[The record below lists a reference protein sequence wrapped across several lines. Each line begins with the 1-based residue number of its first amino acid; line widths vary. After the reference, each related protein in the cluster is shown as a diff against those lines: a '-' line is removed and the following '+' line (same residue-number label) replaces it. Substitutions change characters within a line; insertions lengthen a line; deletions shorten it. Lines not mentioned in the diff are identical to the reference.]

1 MLRNIYKIFVIGLL
15 SLALFSCSKDKDDTV
30 DVVKVKEIRLSLD
43 KLTLKVG
50 ASQKVAISVVPEKA
64 TYPLVTLVSSNPL
77 IATADAEGNITAISK
92 GTAVLTAICEDNV
105 TAKITVTVTN
115 ASSGDEG
122 GDDVDNDNF
131 EVPAF
136 MIGEAKPYHF
146 YLKSLSRRT
155 LYNEAMIK
163 KYLLNDSMS
172 DEQKQDWINGQKTE
186 LTYTIN
192 ADKTIICSVPLKGGA
207 KRDVNG
213 VLKKLSDNQYV
224 AVFDVEAANISGIEN
239 LKEQFISIDAAKY
252 GASTFSITKPFNTS
266 FDSIILYNNIVK

>member
-1 MLRNIYKIFVIGLL
+1 MLRNIYRIFVIGLL
-15 SLALFSCSKDKDDTV
+15 SLALFSCSKDNDDKV
-30 DVVKVKEIRLSLD
+30 DVIKVKEIRLSLD

-50 ASQKVAISVVPEKA
+50 ASQKVAISIVPEKA

-92 GTAVLTAICEDNV
+92 GTAVLTAVCEDNV
-105 TAKITVTVTN
+105 TAKITVTVTS

-122 GDDVDNDNF
+122 GDVDNNNF
-131 EVPAF
+131 EIPDF
-136 MIGEAKPYHF
+136 MIGVAKPYHF

-163 KYLLNDSMS
+163 KYLLDDSMS
-172 DEQKQDWINGQKTE
+172 DEQKQNWVNGQKTE

-192 ADKTIICSVPLKGGA
+192 ADKTIICTVPLSGGA
-207 KRDVNG
+207 SRDVNG
-213 VLKKLSDNQYV
+213 VIKKLSDNQYV
-224 AVFDVEAANISGIEN
+224 AVFDVEAANIADIDN